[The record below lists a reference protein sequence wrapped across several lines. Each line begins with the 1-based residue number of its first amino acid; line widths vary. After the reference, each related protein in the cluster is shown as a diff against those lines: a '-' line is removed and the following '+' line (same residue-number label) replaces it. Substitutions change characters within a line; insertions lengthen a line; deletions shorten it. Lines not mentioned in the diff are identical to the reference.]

1 MRLEAR
7 WQGGSTIKARTAT
20 ASTCPLVQQVGGKEE
35 DKEWGS
41 QMIQDYGF
49 RIYNPTIGKFLS
61 VDPLTKEYP
70 ELTTYQFAS
79 NTPIQAIDLDGLEAF
94 FIHGTMSSSTKRW
107 FNQYENDEGK
117 LQLRQHDVTKTLF
130 LLTDNITLNAEF
142 NWGSKFLN
150 WGNGATNNQ
159 IDRNRAAKKLTK
171 HVMNNYNKEEGV
183 ITLVGHSHGGNVAI
197 QAAKMIRQRL
207 DEEGN
212 ASIEIHIIT
221 IATPASNGGLYDLEN
236 PENSKDAINSHI
248 HIYNTIDKVQTKM
261 ANAFSGQ
268 EFTRTYDNDF
278 TINYELKGVTTIYG
292 EGLSTDAHSVDYYHP
307 ELVEAQ
313 VEDITKLKYQAEDE
327 KSKKKTKQ
335 ND

>member
-1 MRLEAR
+1 MIIMRLEAR

-130 LLTDNITLNAEF
+130 LLT
-142 NWGSKFLN
+142 
-150 WGNGATNNQ
+150 
-159 IDRNRAAKKLTK
+159 
-171 HVMNNYNKEEGV
+171 
-183 ITLVGHSHGGNVAI
+183 
-197 QAAKMIRQRL
+197 
-207 DEEGN
+207 
-212 ASIEIHIIT
+212 
-221 IATPASNGGLYDLEN
+221 
-236 PENSKDAINSHI
+236 
-248 HIYNTIDKVQTKM
+248 
-261 ANAFSGQ
+261 
-268 EFTRTYDNDF
+268 
-278 TINYELKGVTTIYG
+278 
-292 EGLSTDAHSVDYYHP
+292 
-307 ELVEAQ
+307 
-313 VEDITKLKYQAEDE
+313 
-327 KSKKKTKQ
+327 
-335 ND
+335 